1 MHPTLA
7 ADMIAVHPILATGVT
22 AVHLA
27 LPGGIAGS
35 HLTLEAGIIMCT
47 PYTWLENKIH
57 RVFSNSFGN
66 KAQKI

>member
-27 LPGGIAGS
+27 LPGDIAGS

-47 PYTWLENKIH
+47 PYMVGKQDTQSIFQLFWK
-57 RVFSNSFGN
+57 
-66 KAQKI
+66 